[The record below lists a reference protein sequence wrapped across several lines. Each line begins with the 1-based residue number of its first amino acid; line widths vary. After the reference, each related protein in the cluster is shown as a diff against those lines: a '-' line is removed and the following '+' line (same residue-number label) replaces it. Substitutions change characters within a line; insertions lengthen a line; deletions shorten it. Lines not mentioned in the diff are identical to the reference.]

1 MITKEKTQ
9 TMSLLSRILLF
20 GLIATLAMGTA
31 CTTQPNN
38 SNTPVVTQ
46 TATTPSP
53 TPSATPSSST
63 QQSVKITLPLLDAL
77 LAEKGFV
84 GQLKEKAKV
93 SDAQIESLK
102 RASESELNRLREANY
117 EETDGDATDAPTR
130 AAEQL
135 RSILGDEKATQVAA
149 IANEYWAKG
158 DPAAEGA
165 RSNGVEMLPGPNA
178 VPTDTRVV
186 VNIPA
191 YRMDLFQNG
200 SLVKSYK
207 VGIGYPEFPLPMG
220 LRKAQTVI
228 FNPSW
233 TPPDS
238 PWVAKMKNATPGET
252 IEAGSKDNPL
262 GIIKIPIGLPS
273 LIHGGKSPAR
283 IGKFASHGCVGMTN
297 AQVKD
302 FAMQL
307 MQAADKQVSDQE
319 INGYLEDKTETK
331 TVKLDKVVPV
341 ELRYETIVLEDGKLH
356 IYKDVYAQDTN
367 TEENLR
373 RVLEAHGARL
383 EDLSEDQRRQALDA
397 LNAMSSSPK
406 ATSSSSPGASPD
418 SSPSASPEKKTA
430 RAAKKAP
437 QNEVVIDVTALA
449 GKGYPV
455 AVNLDDGKGKP
466 QARKKKSA

>member
-1 MITKEKTQ
+1 
-9 TMSLLSRILLF
+9 MSLLSRILLF
-20 GLIATLAMGTA
+20 GLIATFAMGTA

-38 SNTPVVTQ
+38 SNSPAVTQ
-46 TATTPSP
+46 TTTTPSP
-53 TPSATPSSST
+53 TPSVSPSAT
-63 QQSVKITLPLLDAL
+63 QQSVKVTLPLLDAL
-77 LAEKGFV
+77 LAENAFV

-93 SDAQIESLK
+93 SDQQIESLK
-102 RASESELNRLREANY
+102 RASESEINRLRETNA
-117 EETDGDATDAPTR
+117 EETDGNGTDAPTR

-165 RSNGVEMLPGPNA
+165 SSNGVQMLPGPNA

-207 VGIGYPEFPLPMG
+207 VGIGYPEFPLPLG

-238 PWVAKMKNATPGET
+238 PWVAKMKNATAGET
-252 IEAGSKDNPL
+252 IEPGSKDNPL

-283 IGKFASHGCVGMTN
+283 IGKFASHGCVGLTN

-307 MQAADKQVSDQE
+307 MQAAEKQVSDQE
-319 INGYLEDKTETK
+319 INAYLEDKTKTK
-331 TVKLDKVVPV
+331 TVKLDKVVPI

-397 LNAMSSSPK
+397 LNAMSTNPK
-406 ATSSSSPGASPD
+406 VTATASP
-418 SSPSASPEKKTA
+418 SPSASPDKKTA
-430 RAAKKAP
+430 RAAKKKTP
-437 QNEVVIDVTALA
+437 QNEVVIDLGTLA

-455 AVNLDDGKGKP
+455 AVNLDDGSGKR
-466 QARKKKSA
+466 ARNVERQRRG